1 MTVDDFE
8 SINPI
13 VKDYR
18 EKLPGIN
25 LTTSVVG
32 VIPVLQKE
40 AAFPCSLNLVLETA
54 RKLDEAGRRTSWFMK
69 GGHERTQATVLFRLG
84 VSICEKIY
92 GKESRKYAKVLKE
105 FATHL
110 ESRH

>member
-1 MTVDDFE
+1 MNIKLAVDVRQIDFMERFDPLTGKGFLTVDDFE
-8 SINPI
+8 SIHPI

-18 EKLPGIN
+18 EKLPGLN

-54 RKLDEAGRRTSWFMK
+54 RKLDEAGKRTSWFMK
-69 GGHERTQATVLFRLG
+69 GGHERT
-84 VSICEKIY
+84 
-92 GKESRKYAKVLKE
+92 
-105 FATHL
+105 
-110 ESRH
+110 